1 MAWLSVDHSWVIT
14 FGILGNVISFMVFL
28 SPLPTF
34 YRILQKKSTEEFKSE
49 PYIIALFSAM
59 LWLFY
64 AFIKTNEL
72 LLIIINSI
80 GCVIEISYITIFLIF
95 AARKARIYAAKLILI
110 LIVGV
115 FSIIV
120 LITLLLFRGSS
131 RLQVLGW
138 ICVAF
143 AVSVFVAPLSIM
155 KRVIQTKSVE
165 FMPFNL
171 SLFLTL
177 SGISWLF
184 YGLLS
189 KDIYVML
196 PNILGVSFGFAQLL
210 LYVIYRGK
218 EEVRRVDKVGPEV
231 DTNVNVEECISDKK
245 QDNYSSELR
254 VEQIV

>member
-34 YRILQKKSTEEFKSE
+34 FRILQKKSTEEFKSE

-59 LWLFY
+59 LWLYY

-72 LLIIINSI
+72 PLIIINSI
-80 GCVIEISYITIFLIF
+80 GCVIEIFYITIFLIF
-95 AARKARIYAAKLILI
+95 AARKAR
-110 LIVGV
+110 
-115 FSIIV
+115 
-120 LITLLLFRGSS
+120 
-131 RLQVLGW
+131 
-138 ICVAF
+138 
-143 AVSVFVAPLSIM
+143 

-177 SGISWLF
+177 SGISWHF

-189 KDIYVML
+189 NDLYVML

-210 LYVIYRGK
+210 LYIIYRGK
-218 EEVRRVDKVGPEV
+218 EEVHKDRRVDKVGPEV
-231 DTNVNVEECISDKK
+231 DTDMTVEECISDKK
-245 QDNYSSELR
+245 QENYSSER
-254 VEQIV
+254 VEQMV